1 MSDVPYVGLCGCKSF
16 LLPCYSAS
24 HPISSLQT
32 SSLEYS
38 SLFPVSLF
46 SFLCPDDRPNTFLP
60 GYLSIFTFAMK
71 IQEISVFR
79 NAQITW
85 SIMFDWVKLQR
96 HICRMLSFPLLSHDW
111 LDQFMDKQMSR
122 CLVIIYFLVLS
133 QWDLSERTI
142 FRKVQFN
149 INMKTIFLNIFLY
162 NHIC

>member
-24 HPISSLQT
+24 HPTSSLQT

-46 SFLCPDDRPNTFLP
+46 SFLCPDDRPNTFLA
-60 GYLSIFTFAMK
+60 GYLSIYLSSPLQWKFRRSASLEVLKSPDQSCLIEWSSSAISAGCCPLHFA
-71 IQEISVFR
+71 
-79 NAQITW
+79 
-85 SIMFDWVKLQR
+85 
-96 HICRMLSFPLLSHDW
+96 
-111 LDQFMDKQMSR
+111 LDHFMDKQMSR
-122 CLVIIYFLVLS
+122 CLVIIHFLVLS
-133 QWDLSERTI
+133 QWDVSERTI

-149 INMKTIFLNIFLY
+149 INRKTIFSNIFLY

>member
-24 HPISSLQT
+24 HPTSSLQT

-46 SFLCPDDRPNTFLP
+46 SFLCPDDRPNTFLA

-79 NAQITW
+79 SAQITW

-96 HICRMLSFPLLSHDW
+96 HICRMLSFA
-111 LDQFMDKQMSR
+111 LDHFMDKQMTR
-122 CLVIIYFLVLS
+122 CLVIIHFLVLS
-133 QWDLSERTI
+133 QWDVSERTI

-149 INMKTIFLNIFLY
+149 INRKTIFSNIFLY
-162 NHIC
+162 NHIY